1 MKMSDD
7 ELIYQYLIYFTAK
20 NVTNKRL
27 RMAATEENKILN
39 NKITSKFLDL
49 ENKLTFRKIKLTHTT
64 RKLGDMMCYSV
75 FKNGWRQEHEISIK
89 KIKEAAGKIIV
100 SER

>member
-1 MKMSDD
+1 MTDD
-7 ELIYQYLIYFTAK
+7 ELIFQYLVYFTAR

-49 ENKLTFRKIKLTHTT
+49 ENKLSFRKIKLTHTT
-64 RKLGDMMCYSV
+64 RKIGDMMCYSV

-89 KIKEAAGKIIV
+89 DVKEATSKVINE
-100 SER
+100 ER